1 MSKMLLNRLFLVVF
15 FQGIVLNALAQ
26 SSDELVD
33 RMVNATK
40 NLDYE
45 GTFVYIRGNNMD
57 VMQILHK
64 KDDSGER
71 EKLLTLTGHARE
83 IIRNN
88 DTVTCIF
95 PDKQEVMVERT
106 RTQGFTSR
114 IPEAIDLIA
123 AYYEFSTVGEERIAG
138 RDSWVVKI
146 IPKDEFRYGYQLWI
160 DKEND
165 LLLKSEMQD
174 DQGMSLETVM
184 FTELRVL
191 ESIDDERFKPSIAG
205 NEFTWHQF
213 NQRESL
219 DEENQDMNNLWQVTW
234 MPDGFRQN
242 SPGERIS
249 SNTDSSMDHMIFS
262 DGISTVSIF
271 IERLNS
277 VNPIKNGALNMG
289 GVNVYST
296 IAGNYQITAIGEV
309 PQPTV
314 IRMADSVISNR

>member
-1 MSKMLLNRLFLVVF
+1 
-15 FQGIVLNALAQ
+15 
-26 SSDELVD
+26 
-33 RMVNATK
+33 MVHATK

-45 GTFVYIRGNNMD
+45 GTFVYNRGDNMD

-64 KDDSGER
+64 RDANGER

-95 PDKQEVMVERT
+95 PDKQEVMVERS

-114 IPEAIDLIA
+114 IPETIELIA
-123 AYYEFSTVGEERIAG
+123 AHYHFSTIGEERVAG
-138 RDSWVVKI
+138 RDAWVVKI
-146 IPKDEFRYGYQLWI
+146 TPKDGFRYGYQLWI
-160 DKEND
+160 DKQNY

-174 DQGMSLETVM
+174 DQGKSLETVM
-184 FTELRVL
+184 FTELQVL
-191 ESIDDERFKPSIAG
+191 DSIEDERFQPSIAG

-213 NQRESL
+213 NQRNVL
-219 DEENQDMNNLWQVTW
+219 DENNQDVNNAWQVTW
-234 MPDGFRQN
+234 IPDGFKQN
-242 SPGERIS
+242 LPGEIIS
-249 SNTDSSMDHMIFS
+249 SNTDSPMDHMIFS

-277 VNPIKNGALNMG
+277 VNPINNGALNMG

-296 IAGNYQITAIGEV
+296 TTGNYQVTAIGEV